1 MPGESPWTKEPG
13 GLQSIGS
20 HSQTRLKELS
30 IVTPPSLSHISG
42 QSPETTIPVQL
53 RKALQSALTVTP
65 LPLPRSPSPSLPLSC
80 LRISDWPQRS
90 LDGAQLL
97 SLLPGVLMKG
107 SGQSP
112 YQAQSSVHFTV
123 SRGQLT
129 PHPPDHPAW
138 LRKGGGCPHTSLVW
152 VLGRGAAPSPA
163 NLGYGPQGLLHQRMG
178 LSSQCLLWSRP
189 VSHACRTKCLPTSLS
204 PRIYLHSALIPPPS
218 TFTELLQHPS

>member
-30 IVTPPSLSHISG
+30 TVIPPSLSHISG
-42 QSPETTIPVQL
+42 QSPGTTIPVQL
-53 RKALQSALTVTP
+53 RKALESALTVTP
-65 LPLPRSPSPSLPLSC
+65 LPLPLSPSPSLPLSC

-129 PHPPDHPAW
+129 PHPTRPSSTAQKRRRLPPYILGLGFGERGCSKPSKPGIRTPGAPA
-138 LRKGGGCPHTSLVW
+138 
-152 VLGRGAAPSPA
+152 PA
-163 NLGYGPQGLLHQRMG
+163 NGAQLSVSPLVQAPFSCLQDEVLAYLFISQS
-178 LSSQCLLWSRP
+178 LSSFS
-189 VSHACRTKCLPTSLS
+189 SHS
-204 PRIYLHSALIPPPS
+204 PIQHIY
-218 TFTELLQHPS
+218 